1 MATIAENGLFPPI
14 IDSYMPAITKSQLVS
29 EGIRVKLNLN
39 YNTLGGNAGV
49 RSVHLSLIRQSN
61 YHSVFLNDP
70 YARGVYITDSIS
82 INPEDPNGII
92 VFIPYSAFFRQ
103 GEGTGENSQSEL
115 SQELSFNEY
124 YKLQARF
131 STDTDPGY
139 HRKGDIN
146 LLSDYLVDKN
156 NLAKFSEWSTVCLV
170 RFIDNP
176 NFQIKVNGQ
185 DSSGLQVLNIDSSN
199 VSIAGKYVHHKQTHS
214 LLFHGQTDKEFLNRY
229 KVIVKNSENEVVYSS
244 DYLNIDLNN
253 VNEINYT
260 IPYYFD
266 IGNYTLQ
273 LWYETAN
280 LYTNIETFP
289 QLNVNYSSNAW
300 GTQSVVQE
308 MTGVNNILGKV
319 NISFI
324 PFDENTT
331 VPAGSQFV
339 IRRGSDE
346 DNFAIWD
353 EVYNHTLTEALT
365 GTNMISFDD
374 YTVESG
380 VLYKYEITY
389 VDNSG
394 VSPTR
399 YTIVEGPAM
408 TIFDHAFLTGEGTQ
422 LCVKFNPSI
431 SGYQTNVAD
440 SMVTTL
446 GSQFP
451 YTQRGSDMYYRTFS
465 LSGTIAYEMDE
476 QHMFA
481 SRSSIYGD
489 WIQVYGSYFVN
500 HYMNQ
505 QNDRVTQRKFREI
518 VERYLYNDTPKLFR
532 STPEGNILVKLTN
545 ISFTPKNEIGR
556 LVYDFS
562 CTATEIGEPSI
573 ANCKMYQIQDFGD

>member
-1 MATIAENGLFPPI
+1 MATVAENGLFPPI
-14 IDSYMPAITKSQLVS
+14 VDSYMPAIPENQLLL
-29 EGIRVKLNLN
+29 EGIKVKLNLN
-39 YNTLGGNAGV
+39 YNVLGGDDGV
-49 RSVHLSLIRQSN
+49 KSFHLSLTRQSN
-61 YHSVFLNDP
+61 YRSAFDSTN
-70 YARGVYITDSIS
+70 YARGVYITGTYIV
-82 INPEDPNGII
+82 DPNNSSII
-92 VFIPYSAFFRQ
+92 TVTIPYTILQA
-103 GEGTGENSQSEL
+103 TGASENNQL
-115 SQELSFNEY
+115 CFNEY

-131 STDTDPGY
+131 SIDTNPGY
-139 HRKGDIN
+139 TGTQ
-146 LLSDYLVDKN
+146 LSAYLTDET

-170 RFIDNP
+170 RFIETP
-176 NFQIKVNGQ
+176 NLQIKVNGQ
-185 DSSGLQVLNIDSSN
+185 DPAELQVLNIDSSN
-199 VSIAGKYVHHKQTHS
+199 VALAGKYVHHIQPDTS
-214 LLFHGQTDKEFLNRY
+214 LFYGQTDEEFLNRF
-229 KVIVKNSENEVVYSS
+229 KVIVKDSEDKVVYSS
-244 DYLNIDLNN
+244 DYLNIDLNSI
-253 VNEINYT
+253 NEINYT
-260 IPYYFD
+260 IPYYFN

-280 LYTNIETFP
+280 LYSDTETFP
-289 QLNVNYSSNAW
+289 QLNVNYSSNTW
-300 GTQSVVQE
+300 GSQSVVQE

-353 EVYNHTLTEALT
+353 EVYKHTLTEALT

-380 VLYKYEITY
+380 ILYKYEISY
-389 VDNSG
+389 IDNSG
-394 VSPTR
+394 VSPVR

-422 LCVKFNPSI
+422 LCVKFNPSV

-481 SRSSIYGD
+481 SRTSIYGD

-505 QNDRVTQRKFREI
+505 QNDRITQRKFREI

-545 ISFTPKNEIGR
+545 ISFSPKNEIGR